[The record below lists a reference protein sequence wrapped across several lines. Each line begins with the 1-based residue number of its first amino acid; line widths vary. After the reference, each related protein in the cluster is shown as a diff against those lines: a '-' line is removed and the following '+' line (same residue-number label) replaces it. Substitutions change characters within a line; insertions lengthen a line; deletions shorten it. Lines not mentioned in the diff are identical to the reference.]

1 MQCQQEDR
9 HKQALVDRGHTE
21 LIERQV
27 LLCTA
32 LLKRHIPNFDLND
45 LEAIAAREGIEIDQ
59 NDVHVVTGAGFNFA
73 QNGTP
78 LSRVSEFQ
86 SNFSY

>member
-21 LIERQV
+21 HVERQL

-45 LEAIAAREGIEIDQ
+45 LEAIIAREGIEIDQ
-59 NDVHVVTGAGFNFA
+59 NDVNAVQAGGYAFP
-73 QNGTP
+73 QNG
-78 LSRVSEFQ
+78 LLF
-86 SNFSY
+86 N